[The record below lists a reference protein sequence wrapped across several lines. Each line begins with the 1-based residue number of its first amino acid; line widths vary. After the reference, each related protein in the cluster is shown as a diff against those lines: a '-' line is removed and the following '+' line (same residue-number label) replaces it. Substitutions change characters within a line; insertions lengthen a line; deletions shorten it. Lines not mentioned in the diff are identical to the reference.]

1 MWMFPFRS
9 WNFKERDD
17 FVWFAVHIV
26 YDVSIPIVNVS
37 VYGSVFVA
45 YIFVNVC
52 NCNPFG
58 IKSTINN
65 HGKKKYNAIS
75 VCHLIIQSSHES
87 CWFQRHQCEKKE
99 RSICSWRAKALWQIS
114 KIESR
119 TAWLQKENIMKL
131 LLIAFDY
138 MWLQLKRKRNKKNT
152 VDWMEN

>member
-26 YDVSIPIVNVS
+26 YDVSIPIVDVY

-65 HGKKKYNAIS
+65 HGKK
-75 VCHLIIQSSHES
+75 V
-87 CWFQRHQCEKKE
+87 
-99 RSICSWRAKALWQIS
+99 
-114 KIESR
+114 
-119 TAWLQKENIMKL
+119 
-131 LLIAFDY
+131 
-138 MWLQLKRKRNKKNT
+138 
-152 VDWMEN
+152 